1 MAGDVE
7 ILTRED
13 CLPDNIAPTGR
24 QYGVALMPDRALYH
38 VKYVDGGPG
47 ELPDE
52 LKGAW
57 TTPDLALKDVQR
69 YLKKIWD
76 LSDQIAA
83 KSARKEYKQKVA
95 NGQLEAVG
103 D

>member
-1 MAGDVE
+1 MADDVE

-13 CLPDNIAPTGR
+13 CLPENIAPTGR
-24 QYGVALMPDRALYH
+24 QYGVFLMPDRALYH
-38 VKYVDGGPG
+38 IKYTEGPG
-47 ELPDE
+47 EIPDE

-57 TTPDLALKDVQR
+57 TKPDLALLDLKR
-69 YLKKIWD
+69 YLTKIWD
-76 LSDQIAA
+76 LSDQMAA
-83 KSARKEYKQKVA
+83 KSARKEHKQKVA